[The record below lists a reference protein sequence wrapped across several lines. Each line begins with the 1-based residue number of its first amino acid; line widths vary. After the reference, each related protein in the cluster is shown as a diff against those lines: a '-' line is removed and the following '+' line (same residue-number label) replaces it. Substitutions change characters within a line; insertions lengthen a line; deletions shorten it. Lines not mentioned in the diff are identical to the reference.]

1 MALVRLA
8 MGALRTKASLP
19 PKPLG
24 HLEWLDTDTL
34 PSSNFVTAAVELAM
48 AVSALRGDREWPPEL
63 S

>member
-1 MALVRLA
+1 